1 MALDTEKDLYIKEK
15 FKKDELISKKANDV
29 FNNFFGG
36 KIEMESNKIEDI
48 NEAKDKKI
56 NRKQILSIVA
66 TLMIVF
72 LGVNVYAISQ
82 GYNNVFFLIKDL
94 STKDEISGKSE
105 LFKDQDITIS
115 YETIEIAE
123 GLAVQ
128 FNRFVVKDNE
138 ATLFMKIDQREDFE
152 LDKKITQVEILNE
165 DDNSQ
170 LVTETI
176 KDDDKGTY
184 TKEIKIA
191 FFDNNIEK
199 LKVNINSQEE
209 CLAVIEID
217 LKNKEIIVL
226 SNSYKEIEKIS
237 EIELKEALSNYAV
250 LNSYEDRKEIINQ
263 YDVVPTKEQYINYD
277 LVECAIEYIYSKEA
291 NTTNIDFSL
300 EKVNA
305 VIKEITGM
313 ELNSPLDMQD
323 GFYYYDEENK
333 KYDHDIGDSNNAAL
347 CLNITDI
354 SYEDGIY
361 TVDYQYCYPGETD
374 YLDNKM
380 DKLPVYEETLQFKLN
395 ENYVYTEYCIVSDIY
410 NLKSKKIKEN
420 SATTSVETTNEELVS
435 LNNNEYDKLEN
446 LAIEYRLS
454 SKVRNYK
461 DFNYDLDSDGK
472 IDKITIRKDKNDEE
486 GRNYKFELNGIE
498 FAENCF
504 SPEIYIVD
512 LNENDKSIE
521 VIIFDQGPSDD
532 LEYSIYVKNGNTMK
546 LIETIGGQDL
556 ILDGNGNFKVKSI
569 LTAGITPDVY
579 DIVYNFNANK
589 ITSKNND
596 FDKEAYYSTYGLF
609 YITKTLDN
617 IEKFQHGEVD
627 TLEDAGIKEIST
639 DISFKIKYFIDATKA
654 VIDYNG
660 TEYYL
665 LSYQGNFAD

>member
-1 MALDTEKDLYIKEK
+1 MIILDNEKDIFIKEIL
-15 FKKDELISKKANDV
+15 KKDELISKKADDV
-29 FNNFFGG
+29 FNNFLEGEI
-36 KIEMESNKIEDI
+36 KMESNKIKDI

-82 GYNNVFFLIKDL
+82 GYDNVFFMIKDL
-94 STKDEISGKSE
+94 STKGEISGKSE
-105 LFKDQDITIS
+105 ILKDQDITIS
-115 YETIEIAE
+115 YEPIEIAE

-128 FNRFVVKDNE
+128 FNRFVVKDSE
-138 ATLFMKIDQREDFE
+138 ATLFMKVDQSENLE
-152 LDKKITQVEILNE
+152 LDKKVTQVEISNE

-176 KDDDKGTY
+176 KEGDKGSY

-191 FFDNNIEK
+191 FFDNNIKK
-199 LKVNINSQEE
+199 LKVNINSQKE

-217 LKNKEIIVL
+217 LNNREIIVL

-250 LNSYEDRKEIINQ
+250 LNSYEDMKEMINQ
-263 YDVVPTKEQYINYD
+263 YDVIPTKEQYVNYN

-291 NTTNIDFSL
+291 NTSNIDFSL
-300 EKVNA
+300 EKVNS

-313 ELNSPLDMQD
+313 DLNSSLDMQD

-333 KYDHDIGDSNNAAL
+333 KYDNDAGDGGTSAL

-361 TVDYQYCYPGETD
+361 TVDYQYCYPGEAD
-374 YLDNKM
+374 YLENNI
-380 DKLPVYEETLQFKLN
+380 DKLPVYEATLQFKLN
-395 ENYVYTEYCIVSDIY
+395 DNYVYTEYCIVSDIY
-410 NLKSKKIKEN
+410 NLKSKKVKEN
-420 SATTSVETTNEELVS
+420 SASVETTNEEVVS
-435 LNNNEYDKLEN
+435 SNSNEYDKLEN

-454 SKVRNYK
+454 SKIRNYK
-461 DFNYDLDSDGK
+461 DFNYDLDGDGN

-498 FAENCF
+498 FAENSF

-512 LNENDKSIE
+512 LNENDKNLE
-521 VIIFDQGPSDD
+521 VIIFDIGASDD
-532 LEYSIYVKNGNTMK
+532 LEYSIYVKKNDGMELLEIIN
-546 LIETIGGQDL
+546 GQDL
-556 ILDGNGNFKVKSI
+556 ILDGNGNFKVKTI
-569 LTAGITPDVY
+569 LTSGITPDVY
-579 DIVYNFNANK
+579 NKIYNFNNNS
-589 ITSKNND
+589 ITYKNDD
-596 FDKEAYYSTYGLF
+596 FDMNLEYSTYGF
-609 YITKTLDN
+609 CFITKDLAN
-617 IEKFQHGEVD
+617 RERYQNGQVS
-627 TLEDAGIKEIST
+627 TLEAAEIYELSPNA
-639 DISFKIKYFIDATKA
+639 SFKIKSFIDDISA
-654 VIDYNG
+654 VIEYNG
-660 TEYYL
+660 SEYYL